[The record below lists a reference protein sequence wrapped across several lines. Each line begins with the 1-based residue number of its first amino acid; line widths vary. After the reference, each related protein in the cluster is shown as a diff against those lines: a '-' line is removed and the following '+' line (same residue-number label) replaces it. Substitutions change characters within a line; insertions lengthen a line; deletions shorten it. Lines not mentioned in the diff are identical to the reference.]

1 VSPLGP
7 FVFFWC
13 PSQYLGVLLAIPF
26 VLFKAPKSATTSP
39 RTRSQQCSDCSLAAM
54 SYRYAPPCE
63 GRVKGECLSPN
74 SYRRSPPIHW
84 AVIILRRRVRPVLLG
99 THLFHSNFTPVIEQP
114 PASVNGAF
122 WRHCR
127 PTASLLPVSALQ
139 SVAYVDAARSN
150 LPSVS
155 VAAVRPPR
163 SFTATDL
170 AFGEDFAR

>member
-1 VSPLGP
+1 VDREAFASDLAGDEIPGSSGGFGNGNTLFLRFFITTVMPRVQRDSKSPPPALETYSSASAASADRVSPLDRCLLQ
-7 FVFFWC
+7 FVSC
-13 PSQYLGVLLAIPF
+13 A
-26 VLFKAPKSATTSP
+26 
-39 RTRSQQCSDCSLAAM
+39 
-54 SYRYAPPCE
+54 
-63 GRVKGECLSPN
+63 
-74 SYRRSPPIHW
+74 
-84 AVIILRRRVRPVLLG
+84 G

-139 SVAYVDAARSN
+139 SVAYADAARSN